1 MLSSERI
8 RFDASEL
15 GVESEVDRW
24 TSARFQVRC
33 GGSISCQRG
42 LMGPHPQLLTW
53 TDAPWIK
60 CHKPAVCGAPFTS
73 IV

>member
-24 TSARFQVRC
+24 TSASFWVPC
-33 GGSISCQRG
+33 GGSIFRQLN
-42 LMGPHPQLLTW
+42 LMGPHPQLLTR
-53 TDAPWIK
+53 TDAP
-60 CHKPAVCGAPFTS
+60 
-73 IV
+73 